1 MENIPLGDIYDM
13 VCEAPSGDGLGIE
26 MMPEF
31 LLTDMQANSHPHVHT
46 FYEILWFF
54 KGGGIHTVDFHD
66 YAVEDNSIFFLSPG
80 QIHSFDG
87 FTLHTGISLKLCTDF
102 LKYENADEDIFI
114 KYNMFNA
121 FDTAPYFVIKDTL
134 VAENLRELI
143 GRMRKEQANVD
154 DFGHMDILRA
164 LIKIFLVNVQRHGAR
179 PDALPLNTTRASHR
193 LFLLFRKML
202 EQEYDRMHTVK
213 DYAGRL
219 NVSSKT
225 LTNSV
230 TECSRKSP
238 LAFINDRVILE
249 AKRLLRFTNLMV
261 KEIAYRMGYDD
272 PSYFVK
278 FFKRQTGYLPS
289 DFREKVLVEE
299 NLRKEICM
307 GGHGTEGS

>member
-1 MENIPLGDIYDM
+1 MTTMANISLGDIYDM
-13 VCEAPSGDGLGIE
+13 VCETPAGDGLVID
-26 MMPEF
+26 MMPDF
-31 LLTDMQANSHPHVHT
+31 LDSDMQTNSRPHVHT

-54 KGGGIHTVDFHD
+54 DGKGTHTVDFQD
-66 YAVEDNSIFFLSPG
+66 YEVKPGSIFFLSPG
-80 QIHSFDG
+80 QVHNFDG
-87 FTLHTGISLKLCTDF
+87 ITRHRGISLKLCTDF

-121 FDTAPYFVIKDTL
+121 FDVAPYFLISTPS
-134 VAENLRELI
+134 VAEHLCGLIENMRE
-143 GRMRKEQANVD
+143 EQGHAD

-164 LIKIFLVNVQRHGAR
+164 LVKVFLVNVQRHGVR
-179 PDALPLNTTRASHR
+179 PDALPLQTTRASNR
-193 LFLLFRKML
+193 LFLLFRKTL

-213 DYAGRL
+213 DYADRL

-289 DFREKVLVEE
+289 DFRDNVLSDDSRQNAV
-299 NLRKEICM
+299 
-307 GGHGTEGS
+307 

>member
-1 MENIPLGDIYDM
+1 MEKGSLGDIYNM
-13 VCEAPSGDGLGIE
+13 VCEAPSGDGSGIE
-26 MMPEF
+26 AMPEF
-31 LLTDMQANSHPHVHT
+31 LDMDMETNSHPHVHT

-54 KGGGIHTVDFHD
+54 EGGGIHTVDFQD
-66 YAVEDNSIFFLSPG
+66 YVVEENSIFFLSPG
-80 QIHSFDG
+80 QIHSFDYR
-87 FTLHTGISLKLCTDF
+87 TRHKGISVKLCTDF

-121 FDTAPYFVIKDTL
+121 FDTAPYFVIKESSVVDHL
-134 VAENLRELI
+134 HGIIE
-143 GRMRKEQANVD
+143 RMRLEQESVD

-164 LIKIFLVNVQRHGAR
+164 LVKIFLVNVQRHGVR
-179 PDALPLNTTRASHR
+179 PDSLPLHTTRASHR

-202 EQEYDRMHTVK
+202 EQEFDRIHTVK
-213 DYAGRL
+213 DYAERL

-225 LTNSV
+225 LTNCV

-261 KEIAYRMGYDD
+261 KEIAYRIGYDD

-289 DFREKVLVEE
+289 DFRDKVLVEE
-299 NLRKEICM
+299 KEKVA
-307 GGHGTEGS
+307 GR

>member
-1 MENIPLGDIYDM
+1 MENVHLGDIYDM
-13 VCEAPSGDGLGIE
+13 VCEAPTGDGLGIE
-26 MMPEF
+26 CMPDF
-31 LLTDMQANSHPHVHT
+31 LDLDMRTNSLPHVHT

-54 KGGGIHTVDFHD
+54 EGRGVHTVDFQD
-66 YAVEDNSIFFLSPG
+66 YPVEANSIFFLSPG
-80 QIHSFDG
+80 QVHNFDG
-87 FTLHTGISLKLCTDF
+87 RTRHRGISLRLCTDF
-102 LKYENADEDIFI
+102 LKYENGDEDIFI

-121 FDTAPYFVIKDTL
+121 FDAAPYFVLRDAS
-134 VAENLRELI
+134 VAEHLRELV
-143 GRMRKEQANVD
+143 GRMREEQMHVEA
-154 DFGHMDILRA
+154 FGHMDILRA
-164 LIKIFLVNVQRHGAR
+164 LIKMFIVNVQRHGMR
-179 PDALPLNTTRASHR
+179 PDTLPLHTSRASHR

-202 EQEYDRMHTVK
+202 EQEFDRIHTVK
-213 DYAGRL
+213 DYADRL

-238 LAFINDRVILE
+238 LMFINDRIILE

-289 DFREKVLVEE
+289 DFREKVFAESGQ
-299 NLRKEICM
+299 KDDM
-307 GGHGTEGS
+307 